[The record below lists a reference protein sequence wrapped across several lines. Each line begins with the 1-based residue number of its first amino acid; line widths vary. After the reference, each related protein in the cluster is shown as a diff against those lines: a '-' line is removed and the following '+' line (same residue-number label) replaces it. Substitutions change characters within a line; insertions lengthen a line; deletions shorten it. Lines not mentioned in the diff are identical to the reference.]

1 MIYLFI
7 YGGIQQRKGD
17 LVATVSVAPWKLL
30 VLSVCL
36 ADDCS
41 TNETPDE
48 TQREK
53 VGNFSNVKRF
63 HKQLTCLRQVSCT
76 VIGVS
81 RRALRCLGVCFFVL
95 VTGWVVLL
103 ILFRCLRSFGQL
115 CFHLR
120 LGCCSISIGE
130 FGWNSCLWLFP
141 VFLLKYF
148 IYLGLCRL
156 QSAHIIKAT
165 TIKKVTEKSL
175 QPYQPG

>member
-1 MIYLFI
+1 MIVLFI

-17 LVATVSVAPWKLL
+17 LVATVSVASWKLL

-41 TNETPDE
+41 TNETLMKLKE
-48 TQREK
+48 RK
-53 VGNFSNVKRF
+53 VGNFSNIQRF
-63 HKQLTCLRQVSCT
+63 SKQLRCLRQVSCT

-81 RRALRCLGVCFFVL
+81 RRDLRCLGVCLFVL
-95 VTGWVVLL
+95 VPGWVVLL

-130 FGWNSCLWLFP
+130 FGWNSWLWLFP
-141 VFLLKYF
+141 VFLLKYL
-148 IYLGLCRL
+148 IYLGLYRL
-156 QSAHIIKAT
+156 LSAHIIK
-165 TIKKVTEKSL
+165 KQL
-175 QPYQPG
+175 